1 MGPVMARNTPS
12 LGTIL
17 NAPSHHQAQPQL
29 DMEISVSAPEQASSP
44 FSEQREDAHIS
55 NTDLSLHNYHE
66 IFHSCP
72 VGMAIAS
79 LGGTFVDCNTL
90 FCDMSGYTKEEICA
104 LTIFNL
110 TDQNELQHAFDSISQ
125 MLPSSSSSSSPSA
138 QSSITTDPGDEP
150 VRYCTLRGSFKDR
163 TDLGLCVSLTNGD
176 GGVAKCFCI
185 TLVNA
190 PPQA

>member
-1 MGPVMARNTPS
+1 MGPAMARNTPS
-12 LGTIL
+12 LGNIVD
-17 NAPSHHQAQPQL
+17 APSHHHPQPQL
-29 DMEISVSAPEQASSP
+29 DMEISVSAPQQSSSP
-44 FSEQREDAHIS
+44 FSEQKEDVHIS
-55 NTDLSLHNYHE
+55 STDLPLYDYQD

-79 LGGTFVDCNTL
+79 LGGAFVDCNTL
-90 FCDMSGYTKEEICA
+90 FCDMSGYTKQEICA

-110 TDQNELQHAFDSISQ
+110 TDQNDLQHAFDSISQ

-150 VRYCTLRGSFKDR
+150 VRSCTLRGSFKGR
-163 TDLGLCVSLTNGD
+163 ADLGLCVSLTNGD
-176 GGVAKCFCI
+176 GGLAKCFCI

-190 PPQA
+190 PPQT